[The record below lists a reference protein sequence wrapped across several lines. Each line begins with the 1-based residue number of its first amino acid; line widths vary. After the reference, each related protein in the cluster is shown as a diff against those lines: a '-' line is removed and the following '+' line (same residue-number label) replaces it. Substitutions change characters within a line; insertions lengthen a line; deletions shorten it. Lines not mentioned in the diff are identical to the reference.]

1 MAQIIPGSLVLIN
14 KSESIID
21 GATLKV
27 IGWFEDKPNKDVNVE
42 LFNPNTVGVYLG
54 QWTGPLAD
62 SNSST
67 WYEVVIGSKV
77 YLFTYKQL
85 EPLCPTSILADN
97 LLTFVS

>member
-42 LFNPNTVGVYLG
+42 LFNLNTVGMYVG
-54 QWTGPLAD
+54 QWTGPLAE
-62 SNSST
+62 SNSSD
-67 WYEVVIGSKV
+67 WYEVMIGSKV
-77 YLFTYKQL
+77 YLFNWEQL
-85 EPLCPTSILADN
+85 EPICPTSILVAN
-97 LLTFVS
+97 S